1 MSSAHHPRQ
10 LCPDPAAPFPHLLPG
25 PSTYLHGGQAGEPE
39 PEEGGDRRGEGA
51 AAAFR
56 YQAGLTWGGEHGRST
71 RGIWGDS
78 FPSLLTPL
86 LFLRPSGE
94 PYGFPDGT
102 AAPRMSGLS
111 FQYLHTMRGDYEKSQ
126 LKGIQRGLRMRK
138 TSMCMAWEQ
147 GRELNIPLPFLHLE
161 KPLFRD
167 RKMVQTTRVC

>member
-78 FPSLLTPL
+78 FPGLLTPL

-111 FQYLHTMRGDYEKSQ
+111 FQDLHTMRGDYEKSQ

>member
-25 PSTYLHGGQAGEPE
+25 PSTYLCGGQAGEPE

-56 YQAGLTWGGEHGRST
+56 YQAGLTSGGEHERST
-71 RGIWGDS
+71 HGMWGDS
-78 FPSLLTPL
+78 FPGLLTPL

-102 AAPRMSGLS
+102 AAPRKSGLS
-111 FQYLHTMRGDYEKSQ
+111 FQDLHTTRGDY
-126 LKGIQRGLRMRK
+126 
-138 TSMCMAWEQ
+138 
-147 GRELNIPLPFLHLE
+147 
-161 KPLFRD
+161 
-167 RKMVQTTRVC
+167 